1 MQELWRWIKAVGPY
15 HRSCLVID
23 PDLPEVLGITQGLSE
38 RSMEHEGTVDIALDT
53 VVECDPNAI
62 AV

>member
-23 PDLPEVLGITQGLSE
+23 LGLPEVREIAQGLPE
-38 RSMEHEGTVDIALDT
+38 RPMEQEGAVDIAPDAI
-53 VVECDPNAI
+53 VERNP
-62 AV
+62 

>member
-23 PDLPEVLGITQGLSE
+23 PYLPEVLGITQGLPE
-38 RSMEHEGTVDIALDT
+38 RPMEQEGAVDIALDNI
-53 VVECDPNAI
+53 VERNP
-62 AV
+62 